1 MTCDLVN
8 VWPITRTDLFL
19 LRSSS
24 RCPRIQRAPRMRAP
38 PFKCIVVCLS
48 KPWLTHHSLA
58 GFNSSASLTLACRA
72 WVPSPHIITQSRH
85 SCLVLLGCS
94 SGQLITGITTNVSVV
109 VLGAPNSPRAWINY
123 IMMTEKDSKS
133 RTNTANI

>member
-1 MTCDLVN
+1 MQGCDSIRCLFITDFRILPIFMTCDLVN

-48 KPWLTHHSLA
+48 KPWLTHHSSA

-94 SGQLITGITTNVSVV
+94 SGQLITGITTNVS
-109 VLGAPNSPRAWINY
+109 GSTRAP
-123 IMMTEKDSKS
+123 
-133 RTNTANI
+133 